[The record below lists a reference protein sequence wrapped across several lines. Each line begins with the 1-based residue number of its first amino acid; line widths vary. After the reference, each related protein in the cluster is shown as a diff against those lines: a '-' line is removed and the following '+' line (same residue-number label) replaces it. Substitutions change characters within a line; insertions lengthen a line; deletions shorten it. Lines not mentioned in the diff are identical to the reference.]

1 MQLFF
6 IIIKSML
13 LKNRVLLINTLIIFA
28 SAFII
33 SFFIGLYLRNQ
44 HITNIEKKYAST
56 INEISASINT
66 NISQNIMLIEGLS
79 QNLSSLGLSNNKNFT
94 HSQLSPFFVE
104 TIVQNQEVK
113 DFFIII
119 EPDII
124 DINDSLTEYLFDEKG
139 KYIPHWS
146 KNSLGQISLNSFD
159 FEKDEYL
166 YKTTKTNL
174 KTTVF
179 EPYIERRDGQNL
191 LKLSIVAPISYGNKF
206 IGVIGAEISL
216 DWIYTEIS
224 TADFDSGDIVVLTDK
239 GNIIAVS
246 NKPYFKGRFL
256 TDYFSEDVN
265 SIFFKL
271 KENRIIREHFINDN
285 FTSNPFDIEK
295 TNISWQVG
303 TYTPKKIIFQKGNI
317 IFLISILSGLGIAFL
332 ISLLIYILNSNIT
345 KPLEIIEIQSEKILK
360 GELDF
365 SINQKIKSKD
375 LNNIYKNLLKTQDK
389 LNQLV
394 KINYKIANRDYTEYL
409 GDPNNEHDL
418 ISKSINHSINEIAK
432 RWEIRIKEEE
442 EKKNDKWTNDGINK
456 IQEARRIGNKTMTEV
471 ADNIIETLAK
481 YTNAY
486 IAGLFIYND
495 KNKNDIHLE
504 AISTYAYQDKR
515 NQNIKIKINEG
526 LIGTVAKERKE
537 VYYEN
542 IPSNYKHII
551 SGLGE
556 SLPKSIFI
564 VPLMYETTFLGI
576 IELAFLKKLKP
587 LEKDFIL
594 RTKDY
599 ISQTINTINTNNK
612 SKSLLLK
619 SQEQTKELEKA
630 QKISE
635 ENLAKIQESQ
645 KKAKIRE
652 AEMRGI
658 LNAVNNTIL
667 TIEYTTE
674 GILLDVNKKYLET
687 MHFDIEELRGVNV
700 LTLVKSEK
708 AELEDIIKRVS
719 KGEFVEKLVKRFTK
733 YGEVKW
739 LFSTYTPFYNIDNK
753 ITKIL
758 YFAVDITND
767 KLKSEQLQNEK

>member
-1 MQLFF
+1 MLF
-6 IIIKSML
+6 
-13 LKNRVLLINTLIIFA
+13 KNRILLINTLIIFA

-33 SFFIGLYLRNQ
+33 SFFIGLNLRSQ
-44 HITNIEKKYAST
+44 HILNTEKKYTST
-56 INEISASINT
+56 INEIST
-66 NISQNIMLIEGLS
+66 NISTKVSQNITLIEGLS
-79 QNLSSLGLSNNKNFT
+79 QNLSSLGLNNNKFFT
-94 HSQLSPFFVE
+94 HSQLSPFFLE
-104 TIVQNQEVK
+104 TIVQNEAIK

-119 EPDII
+119 EPGII
-124 DINDSLTEYLFDEKG
+124 DLNDSLTEYLFDDKG

-146 KNSLGQISLNSFD
+146 KNSLGQISLAAFD

-166 YKTTKTNL
+166 YKTAREDL

-179 EPYIERRDGQNL
+179 EPYIERRDGQNI
-191 LKLSIVAPISYGNKF
+191 LKLSIVSPISYGNKF

-224 TADFDSGDIVVLTDK
+224 TVDFESGDIVVLTDK

-265 SIFFKL
+265 SIFFNL
-271 KENRIIREHFINDN
+271 KESRIIREHFINNN
-285 FTSNPFDIEK
+285 FTSNPFGIEK
-295 TNISWQVG
+295 TDISWQVG
-303 TYTPKKIIFQKGNI
+303 TYTPKKIILQKGNI
-317 IFLISILSGLGIAFL
+317 LFIVSILIGLAIAVLISFM
-332 ISLLIYILNSNIT
+332 IYILTSNIT
-345 KPLEIIEIQSEKILK
+345 KPLEEIEIQSEKLLK
-360 GELDF
+360 GELNF
-365 SINQKIKSKD
+365 NKKQEIKSKD
-375 LNNIYKNLLKTQDK
+375 INNINKNLLKLQEK

-394 KINYKIANRDYTEYL
+394 KINYKIVNGDYTEYL
-409 GDPNNEHDL
+409 GDPKDEDDL
-418 ISKSINHSINEIAK
+418 ISKSLNNSINEIAK
-432 RWEIRIKEEE
+432 RWEVRKTEKEE
-442 EKKNDKWTNDGINK
+442 KIRDRWTYDGINK
-456 IQEARRIGNKTMTEV
+456 LQEARKIGNRKMNEV

-486 IAGLFIYND
+486 IAGLFLYND
-495 KNKNDIHLE
+495 KDKRDIHLN
-504 AISTYAYQDKR
+504 AVSTYAYEDKR
-515 NQNIKIKINEG
+515 TQNIKIKINEG
-526 LIGTVAKERKE
+526 LIGTVAKEKKE

-542 IPSNYKHII
+542 IPSNYKHIL

-564 VPLMYETTFLGI
+564 IPLIYETTFLGV
-576 IELAFLKKLKP
+576 IELAFLKKLSS

-594 RTKDY
+594 STKEY
-599 ISQTINTINTNNK
+599 ISQTINTINTNNE
-612 SKSLLLK
+612 SKELLLK
-619 SQEQTKELEKA
+619 SQKQTNELEKA

-635 ENLAKIQESQ
+635 ENLVKIHESQ
-645 KKAKIRE
+645 NKAKIRE

-687 MHFDIEELRGVNV
+687 MHFDLEELKGVNV

-719 KGEFVEKLVKRFTK
+719 EGEFVEKLVKRFTK

-767 KLKSEQLQNEK
+767 KLQSEKLINEK